1 MAPIIRSDDLLIVD
15 YEADFSAGEMFLI
28 QAADSRIMVGNYIR
42 KQQRETLHFADA

>member
-1 MAPIIRSDDLLIVD
+1 MIVD